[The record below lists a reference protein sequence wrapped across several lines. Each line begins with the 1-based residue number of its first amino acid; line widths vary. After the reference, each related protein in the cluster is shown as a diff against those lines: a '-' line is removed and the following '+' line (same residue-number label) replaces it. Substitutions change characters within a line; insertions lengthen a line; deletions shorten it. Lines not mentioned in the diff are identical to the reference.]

1 MQGVLNLDIIDKSF
15 VDMVQELLGLKGRI
29 LFDPPDVLHLVE
41 ISVVTLDLNL
51 TGCQVW
57 NCLEVVLVEDLLH
70 LLFG

>member
-1 MQGVLNLDIIDKSF
+1 MQWVLNLDIIDKSF
-15 VDMVQELLGLKGRI
+15 VDMVQELLGFKGRI

-41 ISVVTLDLNL
+41 ISVIALDLNL

-70 LLFG
+70 ILLG